1 MKIFCSRVYLLL
13 CMLAIKWQGFAQ
25 TTGEDDENPALSKRK
40 DDDID
45 LTSMLDEEYPDWGIH
60 ITFSDVLTVVF
71 VIVCCYVFG
80 KIWKGCTYLIILLAV
95 LYYYYVR

>member
-25 TTGEDDENPALSKRK
+25 TMGDDDDEPIATKKTDDEDELS
-40 DDDID
+40 
-45 LTSMLDEEYPDWGIH
+45 LLEEYPDWGIH

-71 VIVCCYVFG
+71 VIICCYVFG

>member
-1 MKIFCSRVYLLL
+1 
-13 CMLAIKWQGFAQ
+13 MLAIKWQGFAQ
-25 TTGEDDENPALSKRK
+25 TTGEDD
-40 DDDID
+40 DDSD